1 MPEKTIKERPV
12 AVRVNARVDGSVA
25 APEPLVPAPS
35 FNPETLIQE
44 ALSSDV
50 SDLAL
55 SLHPG
60 EIPEGP
66 AERRKEIRYACHD
79 AVQVRVLPGDGRMV
93 SGTMIDISK
102 SGVRVEIPIPAVKG
116 SEIEVMIPQEMI
128 IFGEVRHSRRSGET
142 YLVGVMIRDVFYAR
156 QQEGMHVH
164 TDQLSRYL
172 AGKGLSAPEAISVRQ
187 HLQYCRYCRSRL
199 ADPDVLPKR

>member
-1 MPEKTIKERPV
+1 MLDKTKERTV
-12 AVRVNARVDGSVA
+12 AVRVNTRIDDTVGEPDPLLTSFHPEALIKEALNPNVA
-25 APEPLVPAPS
+25 ALDAS
-35 FNPETLIQE
+35 IH
-44 ALSSDV
+44 A
-50 SDLAL
+50 
-55 SLHPG
+55 G

-66 AERRKEIRYACHD
+66 AERRKEARYVCHD
-79 AVQVRVLPGDGRMV
+79 AVQIRLLPGDGRMV
-93 SGTMIDISK
+93 LGAMMDISK

-116 SEIEVMIPQEMI
+116 SEIEVMIPREMI
-128 IFGEVRHSRRSGET
+128 IFGEVRHSRRSGEI
-142 YLVGVMIRDVFYAR
+142 YVVGMMIRDVFYAR

-199 ADPDVLPKR
+199 ADPDVLPKL